1 MLQAGG
7 GVSALAISA
16 DGRRVLTGN
25 REGEVTLWDA
35 AGARLYRYDWG
46 VKVPIA
52 AAFARDGMRA
62 AVGGTDGRILV
73 WDLDD

>member
-1 MLQAGG
+1 
-7 GVSALAISA
+7 
-16 DGRRVLTGN
+16 
-25 REGEVTLWDA
+25 
-35 AGARLYRYDWG
+35 

-62 AVGGTDGRILV
+62 AVGGTDRQIVV

>member
-1 MLQAGG
+1 MTQPCFPWHPPEKA
-7 GVSALAISA
+7 
-16 DGRRVLTGN
+16 
-25 REGEVTLWDA
+25 
-35 AGARLYRYDWG
+35 G
-46 VKVPIA
+46 VKEPIA